1 MHIPRTLLPLVALG
15 LTTGCVLDRT
25 GQSATEVYRREVA
38 LQSARVANIEKQFDG
53 VDSRVAQI
61 EELNRTRGQD
71 EILKLETLEEVRAE
85 VARMRGEVEVLAHD
99 FGQSS
104 GEALTLHEDAAYR
117 LLWLEE
123 RADALEK
130 SMGLATPPPPARE
143 SVVSPDEGG
152 VAGTSTEDP
161 APGPATRDGARKQGT
176 NDAGVT
182 DPDAMLTLAEEHLA
196 AGRESAAEAV
206 LNRFLEAHPKH
217 ERAAE
222 AKYRRA
228 EAAFNSKNYPASVLR
243 FQEVIDGHKKSIWA
257 PWAMLRQGEA
267 FDEQGQKPNAQLFYE
282 EVVRAWPRSKAAA
295 EAKGKLK

>member
-1 MHIPRTLLPLVALG
+1 MHRTLLPLIA

-53 VDSRVAQI
+53 IDGRVAQI

-85 VARMRGEVEVLAHD
+85 VARMRGEVEVLGHA

-104 GEALTLHEDAAYR
+104 SDALTQQEDASFR
-117 LLWLEE
+117 LMWLEE
-123 RADALEK
+123 RADLLEK

-143 SVVSPDEGG
+143 SVVSPAEGAAEGTGDAAPG
-152 VAGTSTEDP
+152 VAL
-161 APGPATRDGARKQGT
+161 ATRDAKERGQSDQGI
-176 NDAGVT
+176 T
-182 DPDAMLTLAEEHLA
+182 DPDAMIKLAEEHLA
-196 AGRESAAEAV
+196 AGREPAAEAV
-206 LNRFLEAHPKH
+206 LNRFIDMHPKH
-217 ERAAE
+217 EKVAE

-228 EAAFNSKNYPASVLR
+228 EAAFNAKNYPASVLR

-267 FDEQGQKPNAQLFYE
+267 FEEQGQKPNAKLFYE
-282 EVVRAWPRSKAAA
+282 EVVRAWPKSKAAA
-295 EAKGKLK
+295 EARAKLK

>member
-1 MHIPRTLLPLVALG
+1 MHVPRTLLPLLALG

-99 FGQSS
+99 FGQS
-104 GEALTLHEDAAYR
+104 GGDARTQHEDAAFR
-117 LLWLEE
+117 LIWLEQ
-123 RADALEK
+123 RADELEK
-130 SMGLATPPPPARE
+130 SMGLSTPPPPARE
-143 SVVSPDEGG
+143 SLVSPDEG
-152 VAGTSTEDP
+152 TSAEDP
-161 APGPATRDGARKQGT
+161 NPGLATRDAAKKQGSS
-176 NDAGVT
+176 DEGVT
-182 DPDAMLTLAEEHLA
+182 DPDAMLKLAEEHLA
-196 AGRESAAEAV
+196 AGREPAAEAV
-206 LNRFLEAHPKH
+206 LGRFLTAHPKH

-228 EAAFNSKNYPASVLR
+228 EAAFNAKNYPASVLR

-267 FDEQGQKPNAQLFYE
+267 FEEQGQKPNAQLFYE
-282 EVVRAWPRSKAAA
+282 EVVRAWPKSKAAA
-295 EAKGKLK
+295 EAKTKLK